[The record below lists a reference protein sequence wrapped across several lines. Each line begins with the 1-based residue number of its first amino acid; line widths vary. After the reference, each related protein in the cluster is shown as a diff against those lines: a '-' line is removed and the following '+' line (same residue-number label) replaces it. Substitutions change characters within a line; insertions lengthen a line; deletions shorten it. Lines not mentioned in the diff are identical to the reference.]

1 MISRLAGTAVRYS
14 RKLLVT
20 ATLGAVHLR
29 RSRPWSHGLMIAMND
44 YGWFEIT
51 GPGLSVGSCL
61 TFVRGR
67 TSDEV
72 AHALGGSVIGR
83 IVGLDDLDEHNFSVA
98 VTELTGGALIVE
110 QYSQLGT
117 DEEILETLSQGTDV
131 ATVYHSE
138 HNDELFIWAKDGDV
152 RVSFDFRN
160 ASWREGSEPDALLD
174 VLRAMG
180 FNLGPDDPDDPDYVF
195 DEQASG
201 RAFDLAE
208 HVTGVRLTEA
218 VLTSSFSL
226 VRVPA
231 LA

>member
-1 MISRLAGTAVRYS
+1 
-14 RKLLVT
+14 
-20 ATLGAVHLR
+20 
-29 RSRPWSHGLMIAMND
+29 MIAVNN

-51 GPGLSVGSCL
+51 GPGLSVESCL
-61 TFVRGR
+61 TFVKDR
-67 TSDEV
+67 TGAEV
-72 AHALGGSVIGR
+72 ARALGGAVIGR
-83 IVGLDDLDEHNFSVA
+83 ITGLDDLSEQTFSVA
-98 VTELTGGALIVE
+98 VTQLTGGALIVE

-117 DEEILETLSQGTDV
+117 AEEILETLSRGTDV

-138 HNDELFIWAKDGDV
+138 SNDELFIWTKDGEI

-160 ASWREGSEPDALLD
+160 ASWREGSGPDALLD
-174 VLRAMG
+174 VLRSMG

-195 DEQASG
+195 DEKASG

-208 HVTGVRLTEA
+208 HVTGIRLTEA
-218 VLTSSFSL
+218 VLTTSNFSV